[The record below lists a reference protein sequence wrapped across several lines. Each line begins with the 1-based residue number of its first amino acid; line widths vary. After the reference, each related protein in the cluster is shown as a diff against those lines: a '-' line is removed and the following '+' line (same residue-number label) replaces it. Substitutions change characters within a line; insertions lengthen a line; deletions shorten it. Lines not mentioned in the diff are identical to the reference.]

1 MTSLAGRSG
10 TRFRWTPAWLPLAI
24 LCCAGPASAGV
35 HERSGFT
42 LELGVGPAAFQV
54 LQSGEGTRN
63 LFCPA
68 VTIGIGGFFSESM
81 ALMLHLQV
89 APKTSGFE
97 VEALA
102 LNQLKFQVWFD
113 DHVFLGA
120 AAGLAIYSRADAFD
134 EAFFGDEGVEKSGFG
149 LSLRSGYSFANWE
162 DHSLR
167 ITLEVVWAAFAGLH
181 VLAETLAL
189 EWQFF

>member
-1 MTSLAGRSG
+1 MLMKKA
-10 TRFRWTPAWLPLAI
+10 AI
-24 LCCAGPASAGV
+24 LGVALIALWAASAAADV

-54 LQSGEGTRN
+54 LPEGGDLRAK
-63 LFCPA
+63 FCPA
-68 VTIGIGGFFSESM
+68 VTIGVGGFFSESM

-89 APKTSGFE
+89 APRTSGFE

-113 DHVFLGA
+113 DHFFLGA
-120 AAGLAIYSRADAFD
+120 AAGLAIYTRADAFD

-149 LSLRSGYSFANWE
+149 LTLRSGYSFANWE

-167 ITLEVVWAAFAGLH
+167 ITLEVVWAAFSELH
-181 VLAETLAL
+181 VLSQTLAL